1 MLVPVLPGGGCGRM
15 RAANR
20 LMCNMQIQLN
30 GTPTDIPD
38 ALSARELLDR
48 LELAGRRVALEVNG
62 EIVPRSTHSGYR
74 FHSDDKVEIVHAIGG
89 GKKASAEFR
98 MLRSK
103 LNTQH

>member
-1 MLVPVLPGGGCGRM
+1 
-15 RAANR
+15 
-20 LMCNMQIQLN
+20 MQIQLN

-48 LELAGRRVALEVNG
+48 LELAGQRVALEVNG

-89 GKKASAEFR
+89 G
-98 MLRSK
+98 
-103 LNTQH
+103 